1 VNDKGNIEDLFK
13 EAFENYE
20 EPVSPELWN
29 RISSQIQAPVS
40 APQAANL
47 AQGGAASIKAG
58 ALWIAGAALVVTTGI
73 AVYMNSGDSEKI
85 TSAQQ
90 NNEVQIFNNTETT
103 PNAVNETVQNATD
116 NSAATTTSSQKN
128 TTVKPAVNTNN
139 QVSNGASTV
148 SESVINNNQTAATYS
163 NEATN
168 TAQNTATST
177 PVSAATPK
185 VNGEQPGGDH
195 AAHAPATEM
204 IKDEI
209 KAYPTAGVAPLSVD
223 LSLSG
228 IYDEVSW
235 EVEGSTIAFGQRAV
249 NYTFTESGDYTVKA
263 VVTGKD
269 GKKQELTRK
278 ISADVPSFLSTIPN
292 IFTPNGDGLND
303 IFKVE
308 SAKNIDLEAII
319 YDQKGSVVK
328 QWTGIENG
336 WDGKLSSGQDAAEGT
351 YFYIIFATSS
361 NGAKQQF
368 KSTLTLK
375 R

>member
-1 VNDKGNIEDLFK
+1 MNDKGNIEDLFK

-20 EPVSPELWN
+20 EPVRPELWN

-40 APQAANL
+40 TPQATNL

-85 TSAQQ
+85 ASAQQ
-90 NNEVQIFNNTETT
+90 NTEVQTSNNSETT
-103 PNAVNETVQNATD
+103 PNVGIETVQNSTE
-116 NSAATTTSSQKN
+116 NSAATTISNQKSTS
-128 TTVKPAVNTNN
+128 VKPAVNTNN
-139 QVSNGASTV
+139 QVSTGATTV
-148 SESVINNNQTAATYS
+148 SESAINNGQPVSTTS
-163 NEATN
+163 NETAN
-168 TAQNTATST
+168 TAQNTVTSS
-177 PVSAATPK
+177 PVSPATPK
-185 VNGEQPGGDH
+185 VSGEQSGGDH
-195 AAHAPATEM
+195 AAHSPATEI

-209 KAYPTAGVAPLSVD
+209 KAYPSAGVSPLNVD
-223 LSLSG
+223 LSLTG

-249 NYTFTESGDYTVKA
+249 NYTFTESGNYTVKA
-263 VVTGKD
+263 IVTGKD

-278 ISADVPSFLSTIPN
+278 INVEEPSFLSTIPN

-319 YDQKGSVVK
+319 YDQKGSIVK